1 MNYHEIPM
9 LSGVYLEDSYVLA
22 VREYDC
28 QCVFELDV
36 VLKEDHP
43 SYRPPHAGEQYCY
56 KKASLIFSGASYVE
70 WICKSFIQFF
80 DAAGE
85 NDYGN
90 IDSFTIDG
98 NCCSLDGDWGSVKI
112 VCSSIELSFDN

>member
-36 VLKEDHP
+36 VLKDHP
-43 SYRPPHAGEQYCY
+43 SYRPPHAGERVLLQ
-56 KKASLIFSGASYVE
+56 
-70 WICKSFIQFF
+70 KS
-80 DAAGE
+80 
-85 NDYGN
+85 
-90 IDSFTIDG
+90 
-98 NCCSLDGDWGSVKI
+98 I
-112 VCSSIELSFDN
+112 VDLFWR